1 MLDCWVDNVPLMGH
15 TAKMKKVNWLAVVMS
30 DPAKKEIQSWPEEI
44 KKDLGSIL
52 TKLQKGD
59 TVGYPDTE
67 PMKTVAPGCFEV
79 RLKGADGIYR
89 AFYVLK
95 TDTGILVFHSF
106 KKKTQ
111 KTTKVDIE
119 TGKTRLKNL
128 LKELENEKR

>member
-1 MLDCWVDNVPLMGH
+1 
-15 TAKMKKVNWLAVVMS
+15 MKKINWLTVIVS
-30 DPAKKEIQSWPEEI
+30 DPAKKEIHSWPEGI

-59 TVGYPDTE
+59 YVGYPDTE
-67 PMKTVAPGCFEV
+67 PMRTVAPGCFEI
-79 RLKGADGIYR
+79 RLKAADGIYR

-95 TDTGILVFHSF
+95 TDTGILIFHSF

-111 KTTKVDIE
+111 KTAKIDID

-128 LKELENEKR
+128 LLELENEKK